1 MRTYW
6 EDLEELNISVGE
18 FDELISRIYDKTAEE
33 MVELA
38 KKFSVAPILSAEK
51 RAFERVLAMRQAERV
66 EAYKI
71 YYGED

>member
-6 EDLEELNISVGE
+6 EDLEELNISVDE
-18 FDELISRIYDKTAEE
+18 FDGLISRIYDKTAEE

-38 KKFSVAPILSAEK
+38 KKFSAVPILSAEK
-51 RAFERVLAMRQAERV
+51 RAFERVLAMRQTERA

>member
-6 EDLEELNISVGE
+6 EDLEELSISVDE
-18 FDELISRIYDKTAEE
+18 FDGLISRIYDKTAEE

-38 KKFSVAPILSAEK
+38 KKFSAVPILSAEK
-51 RAFERVLAMRQAERV
+51 RAFERVLAMRQTERA

>member
-6 EDLEELNISVGE
+6 EDLEELNISVDE
-18 FDELISRIYDKTAEE
+18 FDELISQIYDKTAEE
-33 MVELA
+33 MVALA
-38 KKFSVAPILSAEK
+38 KKFSAVPILSAEK
-51 RAFERVLAMRQAERV
+51 RAFERVLAMRQAERD

>member
-6 EDLEELNISVGE
+6 EDLEELNISVDE
-18 FDELISRIYDKTAEE
+18 FDGLISQIYDKTAEE

-38 KKFSVAPILSAEK
+38 KKFSTAPILSAEK

>member
-6 EDLEELNISVGE
+6 EDLEELNISPDE
-18 FDELISRIYDKTAEE
+18 FDELISQIYDKTAEE

-38 KKFSVAPILSAEK
+38 KKFSAAPILSAEK
-51 RAFERVLAMRQAERV
+51 RAFERVLAMRQSERAES
-66 EAYKI
+66 YKI

>member
-6 EDLEELNISVGE
+6 EDLEEMNISVDE
-18 FDELISRIYDKTAEE
+18 FDGLISRIYDKTAEE

-38 KKFSVAPILSAEK
+38 KKFSAAPILSAEK
-51 RAFERVLAMRQAERV
+51 RAFERVLAMRQTERA